1 MKGIEPN
8 KPKISAKNIKSD
20 RIIKIIKGGK
30 MIDVQFFLTY
40 FQASCV
46 EKNSFP
52 FNCFNV
58 TLFTAALARKR
69 DKAQMAIPV

>member
-1 MKGIEPN
+1 MEP
-8 KPKISAKNIKSD
+8 KRPKIKAKNINSEI
-20 RIIKIIKGGK
+20 IIKIIKGGK
-30 MIDVQFFLTY
+30 ITDVQFFLTY
-40 FQASCV
+40 IQASCV

-69 DKAQMAIPV
+69 DRDQMIIPA